1 MGTLLLQD
9 QVGFI
14 PGMHGMI
21 WYMQSHQHNTLKKQT
36 QWKIN
41 TGSSHYMPRAF
52 EKIQN
57 PFMEKVLEGP
67 GIPGPYWNIVK
78 PVANQLQTSK

>member
-1 MGTLLLQD
+1 
-9 QVGFI
+9 
-14 PGMHGMI
+14 
-21 WYMQSHQHNTLKKQT
+21 
-36 QWKIN
+36 
-41 TGSSHYMPRAF
+41 MPRAF